1 MSSNRY
7 RKKPVVIEAF
17 QVTMTREPT
26 NDAEGIPE
34 WLREAMAKK
43 WTAEGAVYWLG
54 GQLFI
59 QTLEGTLEVS
69 LYDWII
75 RGVKGELYPYKTDI
89 FEATYQEDI
98 GEESPGP
105 EAEDEPE
112 DAPRVATPE
121 EIREISDG
129 YHTFNELYQH
139 RHALFL
145 ALLKERGGWA
155 CRTHADGT
163 TMYEGQFIAGMDLDG
178 RQISYHLPDEL
189 WAIAE
194 DLGLPVDE
202 APEWDGHSSDEVAL
216 RLLEYAMSK
225 ELED

>member
-1 MSSNRY
+1 MG
-7 RKKPVVIEAF
+7 PVWLHVAWNEE
-17 QVTMTREPT
+17 RGEP
-26 NDAEGIPE
+26 GS
-34 WLREAMAKK
+34 
-43 WTAEGAVYWLG
+43 
-54 GQLFI
+54 LFI
-59 QTLEGTLEVS
+59 EDEERMLIGVLEGGEPEVTPD
-69 LYDWII
+69 DWIVLGI
-75 RGVKGELYPYKTDI
+75 TGELELHDPDL

-129 YHTFNELYQH
+129 YHTFDELYTH

-163 TMYEGQFIAGMDLDG
+163 MYEGQFIAGMDLDG
-178 RQISYHLPDEL
+178 RQISYHLPVEL

-194 DLGLPVDE
+194 DLGVVVDE
-202 APEWDGHSSDEVAL
+202 IPEWDGHSSDDVAL